1 VAVGERSVIM
11 EEPKLTIPTMFSKQI
26 SITVSLHIEYSFLTL
41 TIPPLL
47 SQSRLSNCIS
57 DENFS
62 LIETGGGV
70 GSRAQAAA
78 KMFYGG
84 DDTSGV

>member
-1 VAVGERSVIM
+1 M
-11 EEPKLTIPTMFSKQI
+11 EEPKSTIPTRFSKQI

-62 LIETGGGV
+62 LIETGGGAGGV